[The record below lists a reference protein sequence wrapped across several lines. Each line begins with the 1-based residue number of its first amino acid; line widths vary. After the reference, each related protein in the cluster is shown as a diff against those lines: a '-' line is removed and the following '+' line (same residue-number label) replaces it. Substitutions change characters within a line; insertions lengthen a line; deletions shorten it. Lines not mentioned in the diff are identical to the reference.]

1 VEELTGTGFRRS
13 VKTTVPRS
21 EREAVP
27 ETRSV
32 DDGET
37 PADPRPDVL
46 VVEDDEDE
54 LRIIDRA
61 IRRHGMESRFKIVR
75 SGEDALSYLRPS
87 AGSEE
92 RGEAPRPKVV
102 LLDLKLGGIGGQE
115 VLRRVRA
122 DDRLCTLPIVVVSSS
137 RDENVV
143 SDCYR
148 LGANS
153 FVPKQPGLEYPG
165 DRVVEIARYWLELNR
180 TVPAP

>member
-1 VEELTGTGFRRS
+1 MEELTGTGFRRS

-61 IRRHGMESRFKIVR
+61 IRRHGMESR
-75 SGEDALSYLRPS
+75 
-87 AGSEE
+87 
-92 RGEAPRPKVV
+92 
-102 LLDLKLGGIGGQE
+102 
-115 VLRRVRA
+115 
-122 DDRLCTLPIVVVSSS
+122 
-137 RDENVV
+137 
-143 SDCYR
+143 
-148 LGANS
+148 
-153 FVPKQPGLEYPG
+153 
-165 DRVVEIARYWLELNR
+165 
-180 TVPAP
+180 